1 MKCPNCKYDTFEGA
15 KFCGNCGTKLEIKCQ
30 SCGKENPLNH
40 KFCCEC
46 GHKFNDVVK
55 EAKPLQLDKP
65 QSYIPKHLA
74 DKILA
79 TRSSI
84 EGERK
89 LITVLFADVKG
100 STSIGETLDPEELRS
115 IIEKSFKISMIEIHR
130 FEGTINQFLGDG
142 FMALFGAPIAHED
155 HAIRAI
161 HSAVAIQRAMAGY
174 SEEIKKNW
182 DIDFKM
188 RIGINTGTVVV
199 GNIEDDLKMDYI
211 ASGDT
216 VNLAS
221 RMGQIAQPGNIMIT
235 EDTYKIAK
243 DHFKFKPLGDLDIK
257 GKKKPVSAYEIIEP
271 KEEEKTRLE
280 ISKEHGFTKFIGRER
295 EIEVLR
301 DSFARSKEGHW
312 DRL

>member
-1 MKCPNCKYDTFEGA
+1 MKCSNCHYNNAEGA
-15 KFCGNCGTKLEIKCQ
+15 RFCGECGAKLEVKCQ
-30 SCGKENPLNH
+30 SCGKGNPPTN
-40 KFCCEC
+40 KFCGEC
-46 GHKFNDVVK
+46 GHKFSEFVK
-55 EAKPLQLDKP
+55 EAKSLQLDKP
-65 QSYIPKHLA
+65 QSYIPQHLA

-89 LITVLFADVKG
+89 LLTVLFADVKG

-115 IIEKSFKISMIEIHR
+115 IIEKYFEISMKEVHR
-130 FEGTINQFLGDG
+130 YEGTVNQFLGDG

-161 HSAVAIQRAMAGY
+161 HSALAIQSAMAGFG
-174 SEEIKKNW
+174 EELKKDR

-199 GNIEDDLKMDYI
+199 GNIGDDLKMDYT
-211 ASGDT
+211 ALGDT

-221 RMGQIAQPGNIMIT
+221 RMEQIAQPGNILVA

-243 DHFKFKPLGDLDIK
+243 DNFKFKPLGALDIK
-257 GKKKPVSAYEIIEP
+257 GKKKPVSGDAGIGKSRLLYEFRKLLGDENILYLEGRCISYGKSISYLPAIDII
-271 KEEEKTRLE
+271 KKR
-280 ISKEHGFTKFIGRER
+280 FR
-295 EIEVLR
+295 
-301 DSFARSKEGHW
+301 
-312 DRL
+312 

>member
-1 MKCPNCKYDTFEGA
+1 MKCPNCKYDIFEGA

-161 HSAVAIQRAMAGY
+161 HSAVAIQRAMATY

-199 GNIEDDLKMDYI
+199 GNIEDDLKMD
-211 ASGDT
+211 
-216 VNLAS
+216 
-221 RMGQIAQPGNIMIT
+221 
-235 EDTYKIAK
+235 
-243 DHFKFKPLGDLDIK
+243 
-257 GKKKPVSAYEIIEP
+257 
-271 KEEEKTRLE
+271 
-280 ISKEHGFTKFIGRER
+280 
-295 EIEVLR
+295 
-301 DSFARSKEGHW
+301 
-312 DRL
+312 

>member
-1 MKCPNCKYDTFEGA
+1 MKCPNCQSETPEGA
-15 KFCGNCGTKLEIKCQ
+15 KFCGECGIKLEIKCQ
-30 SCGKENPLNH
+30 SCGKENPPTN
-40 KFCCEC
+40 KFCYEC
-46 GHKFNDVVK
+46 GHKLSEVVK

-65 QSYIPKHLA
+65 QSYIPQHLA

-89 LITVLFADVKG
+89 LLTVLFADVKG
-100 STSIGETLDPEELRS
+100 STSIGETLDPEELHS
-115 IIEKSFKISMIEIHR
+115 IIEKSFEISMKEIHR
-130 FEGTINQFLGDG
+130 FEGTISQFLGDG

-161 HSAVAIQRAMAGY
+161 HSAVAIQRAMASYG
-174 SEEIKKNW
+174 EEIKKSW

-199 GNIEDDLKMDYI
+199 GNIGDDLKMDYT
-211 ASGDT
+211 ALGDT

-221 RMGQIAQPGNIMIT
+221 RMEQIAQPGYIMVA

-243 DHFKFKPLGDLDIK
+243 DQFKFKPLGALDIK
-257 GKKKPVSAYEIIEP
+257 GKKKPVSAYEVIEP
-271 KEEEKTRLE
+271 KEEEKT
-280 ISKEHGFTKFIGRER
+280 
-295 EIEVLR
+295 
-301 DSFARSKEGHW
+301 
-312 DRL
+312 